1 MKTRYT
7 HLLMLPMLA
16 ACMWSCS
23 DSLIDDDNFLPTAGG
38 DGKLIKEVLIRMP
51 ELKNADTRTVFSYD
65 DETEELTA
73 KWLNN
78 DVIGVVPVDI
88 SATWAN
94 QVKFPLSDG
103 NWTNEAKFDGGA
115 WALKADIRYAAYF
128 PFCAENYEKEPNELT
143 LSYEGQ
149 VQQGYDKWNTDKLGK
164 YDFMAAKSGYA
175 DENGSI
181 TFEMQRLGGVVGFRF
196 PAGIFYTE
204 EINYNGIAPE
214 KLVLSYDETIFGVEQ
229 KLDLTEIDGPVMTPT
244 LKKKSISIDL
254 DWFYL
259 FPADDGI
266 DSYVYMMLPPMEAHD
281 ITLSLFMED
290 GIEYFTTISDF
301 SVTEGAFNPYTITS
315 VANKSEMA
323 IEFEDENTKS
333 AVLEA
338 LDLPWDGEVTYGQ
351 AAAVTAFSFLGASNY
366 AAMMAKFNEFQYFT
380 GLSEIGRDVF
390 YGMTN
395 LTEITLPEGM
405 TTIGDDAFNGCSGLT
420 SIEFPSSITSIGERA
435 FKDCSSLEQI
445 SLPDG
450 ITRIEKETFHNCTGL
465 SSITLPNT
473 LNYIGYQAFRYNE
486 SLTEITIPASVT
498 SIAEDAF
505 SHCLMLAVVTMLGT
519 TPPELGPDV
528 FYWIDKPIVWVPYNS
543 YDTYKYNYDFTR
555 NGLQN
560 RIDAYI
566 DFDDNVV
573 REICEANFDK
583 NGDGQ
588 VSIKD
593 LANVSNA
600 EVFGIFAGT
609 DIVSF
614 PEFHYFTNLN
624 FEEMDQWMDDDGQYY
639 HTIFAN
645 CRHLNYIRLPE
656 NCTTIFSSMFA
667 FTDLWSI
674 EMPAGLTRIESY
686 AFFGCNNLT
695 EIYMWW
701 NEVVPELEDASAFH
715 MVDDNGDDAGI
726 NPNLKI
732 YANED
737 DFVLPLFKQAAN
749 DPTNNWHYYKDYFV
763 NLPVTEAATGGRS
776 DYGDAK
782 TW

>member
-7 HLLMLPMLA
+7 YLLVLPLLA

-23 DSLIDDDNFLPTAGG
+23 DSLIEDDSYLPEKG
-38 DGKLIKEVLIRMP
+38 DGKLIKEVVIRMP
-51 ELKNADTRTVFSYD
+51 ELKNADTRTVFPYD

-73 KWLNN
+73 KWLSN

-88 SATWAN
+88 NATWAN
-94 QVKFPLSDG
+94 QVKFPLSEGD
-103 NWTNEAKFDGGA
+103 WTNEAKFDGGA
-115 WALKADIRYAAYF
+115 WSLKTNVRYAAYF
-128 PFCAENYEKEPNELT
+128 PFSADNYEKEPSELT

-254 DWFYL
+254 DWFNL
-259 FPADDGI
+259 FTADDGT

-281 ITLSLFMED
+281 INLSLFMED

-301 SVTEGAFNPYTITS
+301 SVTEGAFNPYTIGS
-315 VANKSEMA
+315 MQNRADA
-323 IEFEDENTKS
+323 IIVFEDDRTK
-333 AVLEA
+333 AVCVGRYDTNE
-338 LDLPWDGEVTYGQ
+338 DGELSYGE
-351 AAAVTAFSFLGASNY
+351 AAAVTD
-366 AAMMAKFNEFQYFT
+366 NEFTHFVESDGEIGSFKELRYFT
-380 GLSEIGRDVF
+380 GLTQIPDNAFMGSV
-390 YGMTN
+390 
-395 LTEITLPEGM
+395 TEVILPE
-405 TTIGDDAFNGCSGLT
+405 
-420 SIEFPSSITSIGERA
+420 
-435 FKDCSSLEQI
+435 
-445 SLPDG
+445 G
-450 ITRIEKETFHNCTGL
+450 ITRIGYSAFSSCGNLTSVYIPESVTSIGMGAFSDCASLTQINLPNGITDIDVGTFDGCTSL
-465 SSITLPNT
+465 TNITLPANLEWIGQEAFSNT
-473 LNYIGYQAFRYNE
+473 G
-486 SLTEITIPASVT
+486 LTEITIPTSVT
-498 SIAEDAF
+498 S
-505 SHCLMLAVVTMLGT
+505 LGT
-519 TPPELGPDV
+519 DV
-528 FYWIDKPIVWVPYNS
+528 FKDCGSLIKISFLSQNPPTLGDGFSSGHSGLILYVPYDS
-543 YDTYKYNYDFTR
+543 YDAYKYNEDFME

-566 DFDDNVV
+566 EFDDYVV
-573 REICEANFDK
+573 REICETNFDK

-609 DIVSF
+609 DIVYF
-614 PEFHYFTNLN
+614 PEFHYFTNLS
-624 FEEMDQWMDDDGQYY
+624 FEEMDQWMDDDGSYY
-639 HTIFAN
+639 SDIFAN
-645 CRHLNYIRLPE
+645 CRHLNYIWLPE

-674 EMPAGLTRIESY
+674 EMPAGVTRIGSD
-686 AFFGCNNLT
+686 AFFGCNNLQQ
-695 EIYMWW
+695 IYMFRS
-701 NEVVPELEDASAFH
+701 EVVPELEKASAFH

-726 NPNLKI
+726 NPDLKI

-737 DFVLPLFKQAAN
+737 DVSVLQLFKQAAY

-763 NLPVTEAATGGRS
+763 NLP
-776 DYGDAK
+776 
-782 TW
+782 